1 MELADFTTYDE
12 VRAMLGVSDEDIS
25 NTTLALPV
33 YLLSLQLDLET
44 EYEDLVSTYLAYK
57 AFPTPT
63 ANEQKLVNLVQVFSA
78 YATSKSLLA
87 SSTLFAPKQI
97 TDGRASLTRFDAT
110 SDLRDDI
117 DKALVAIRRRLKLLL
132 ITLGLLPAEVSTNRN
147 YFGVAGLAVDPI
159 TNLR

>member
-25 NTTLALPV
+25 DATLALPV
-33 YLLSLQLDLET
+33 YIQSLQLDLET
-44 EYEDLVSTYLAYK
+44 EYVDLASTYLDYK
-57 AFPTPT
+57 DLAAPT

-97 TDGRASLTRFDAT
+97 TDGRASLIRFDAS

-132 ITLGLLPAEVSTNRN
+132 IALGLIAEEVVTTRN

-159 TNLR
+159 TNV